1 MILRALDQLFARR
14 QDAIAEA
21 RQRRLIKRSWQDQG
35 NLERQS
41 FASQAAPD
49 LDQSIESLEQASHS

>member
-21 RQRRLIKRSWQDQG
+21 RQRRLITRSWQDQG

-41 FASQAAPD
+41 FASQVAPD
-49 LDQSIESLEQASHS
+49 QPLNELV